1 MTTTIRQRLT
11 AITEAISA
19 QIHEDLAQYDSESRY
34 PQSDPDRM
42 DDRLKHFRNR
52 VALLR
57 ELRQRVEDAMV
68 GIDP

>member
-1 MTTTIRQRLT
+1 MTTNIGQRLT
-11 AITEAISA
+11 TVTEAISA
-19 QIHEDLAQYDSESRY
+19 QIHEDLEQYDSESRY

-52 VALLR
+52 LTVLR
-57 ELRQRVEDAMV
+57 ELRQKIEDAMV

>member
-11 AITEAISA
+11 TVTEAISA
-19 QIHEDLAQYDSESRY
+19 QIHEDLAQYDSEARY

-42 DDRLKHFRNR
+42 DDRLAHFRNR
-52 VALLR
+52 VAVLR
-57 ELRQRVEDAMV
+57 ELRQKIEDAMV